1 MLGIVKNNPFR
12 ILGAYSDSGLRDVIA
27 NSGKIK
33 AFSKVGRD
41 VTFPIDNIV
50 EFNEKPDRSE
60 SAVDSSLAI
69 IQSDVDRPKY
79 ALFWFNS
86 AGIDFGTSKLISGDI
101 AGAAVQFLTT
111 IETVDIRLIQEVIGD
126 KSRLL
131 CSLDF
136 LRYYFETISEEK
148 QYSLAISSAIS
159 ITTNNEHKAFLSSLK
174 QDNIIDDLKA
184 ISEEIDSLSLDSTDF
199 AFSELEKNID
209 KTKSILATSSINS
222 EILLAG
228 TYDQICKSIRS
239 KVIGIS
245 NRSFENIGKIEKN
258 DFINIIKQCAAILK
272 AVDLS
277 SASEKT
283 KMQYKEDIES
293 MSNDINS
300 VDDAYLIAIASNENI
315 CWYCGEKAT
324 HTETRTY
331 EKKEEH
337 SIGFNRKRVT
347 TYTKSVKLHVCD
359 ECKKENESQGNW
371 ALYGAALML
380 IIECIISI
388 IFSCNKSYYGFEWN
402 WDWIWPVLIG
412 NLFLWWITI
421 YVGAGIGVGLR
432 WLFNKATGRKSR
444 HFIREESDHPLVKKI
459 KKQGYS

>member
-1 MLGIVKNNPFR
+1 MLGVIKNNPFR
-12 ILGAYSDSGLRDVIA
+12 ILGAYSDSGLRDIIA

-33 AFSKVGRD
+33 AFSKVGRE
-41 VTFPIDNIV
+41 VTFPIDNIA
-50 EFNEKPDRSE
+50 EFDEKPDRSE
-60 SAVDSSLAI
+60 ASIESSLAI

-86 AGIDFGTSKLISGDI
+86 LGIDFGTSKLVSGDI
-101 AGAAVQFLTT
+101 TGAVIQFITT
-111 IETVDIRLIQEVIGD
+111 IETIEVGLIQEVVGD
-126 KSRLL
+126 KSHLL

-136 LRYYFETISEEK
+136 LKYYFETFSGDK

-159 ITTNNEHKAFLSSLK
+159 TTTSNEHKAFLSSLK
-174 QDNIIDDLKA
+174 KDSIVDDLKT
-184 ISEEIDSLSLDSTDF
+184 ISEEVDSLSLDSVDF
-199 AFSELEKNID
+199 TFSELKKCIN
-209 KTKSILATSSINS
+209 KTNTILATSSIDS

-228 TYDQICKSIRS
+228 VYDQLCKSIRS

-245 NRSFENIGKIEKN
+245 NKSFDNIGKIEKN
-258 DFINIIKQCAAILK
+258 DFINIIKQCAAILES
-272 AVDLS
+272 VDITP
-277 SASEKT
+277 ASEKT

-331 EKKEEH
+331 EKKEER

-359 ECKKENESQGNW
+359 ECKKENDSQGSW

-380 IIECIISI
+380 LIECVISI

-402 WDWIWPVLIG
+402 WDWILPVLIG
-412 NLFLWWITI
+412 NLFLWWITF

-432 WLFNKATGRKSR
+432 WLFYKATGRKSR
-444 HFIREESDHPLVKKI
+444 HFIREDGDHPLVKKI